1 MDIRSFF
8 KSPSGAPAASK
19 AKDAAPAASK
29 AAKDAGASASKAAND
44 APQSAVASAPAPKSP
59 TTVRRSLPPGPPK
72 DSPQES
78 ACLLFRMDLAAL
90 VSLSIGRLPRSKTEA
105 RSSTPS
111 SSTDASPRKSE
122 RSPAVTKPTISPE
135 NASPVKSKY
144 FGGTE
149 SKADHGKG
157 EAAPAQG
164 ERNAREPTK
173 RDALAD
179 VRSPTSPL
187 KKQKTDPIARPASS
201 ASQPKMTIT
210 KVEPAPQPS
219 SAKTVL
225 TAAHS
230 TPRHTRRRSLH
241 PRTRART

>member
-1 MDIRSFF
+1 M
-8 KSPSGAPAASK
+8 
-19 AKDAAPAASK
+19 
-29 AAKDAGASASKAAND
+29 
-44 APQSAVASAPAPKSP
+44 
-59 TTVRRSLPPGPPK
+59 
-72 DSPQES
+72 
-78 ACLLFRMDLAAL
+78 
-90 VSLSIGRLPRSKTEA
+90 
-105 RSSTPS
+105 
-111 SSTDASPRKSE
+111 
-122 RSPAVTKPTISPE
+122 
-135 NASPVKSKY
+135 KSKY

-157 EAAPAQG
+157 GAEAQG

-179 VRSPTSPL
+179 VRSATSPL
-187 KKQKTDPIARPASS
+187 KRQKTDPKAMPASS

-210 KVEPAPQPS
+210 KVEPAPQPP